1 MLPIKIMRITFITIL
16 TLFLFSTKSFAQKQE
31 QHVLVY
37 NVALGGITSG
47 IGAAINKKKADKI
60 FPTFLRG
67 FKYGC
72 VGGLFLYGGKKISYQ
87 INRQNNL
94 AWGWPSKLVHSYGAT
109 IIEQASK
116 DEKDIFTK
124 LSFPVGFL
132 RFNLSFQKNVKC
144 NIQLQPGAL
153 ASFILNSS
161 YWKFKPKESLLIG
174 SPIFMSNSDYII
186 NGSGGGKALINTFTY
201 SELFTSKSYEIF
213 AHEHLHLLQEREYLV
228 MNNWFKNPTNNVL
241 NKMNNN
247 TKEIFNHVY
256 LDIPYNY
263 LFYSILYKK
272 PPCYF
277 KNYYEFEAKR
287 FATNDFV
294 QRCY

>member
-1 MLPIKIMRITFITIL
+1 MRISFTAIVA
-16 TLFLFSTKSFAQKQE
+16 LFLFSIKSIAQNQE
-31 QHVLVY
+31 RHVLVY
-37 NVALGGITSG
+37 NIALGGITSG
-47 IGAAINKKKADKI
+47 IGAALNKKKEDK
-60 FPTFLRG
+60 FLPTFFRG
-67 FKYGC
+67 LKYGC
-72 VGGLFLYGGKKISYQ
+72 IGGLFLYGGKKINYQ

-94 AWGWPSKLVHSYGAT
+94 AWGWPSKIVHSYGAT

-116 DEKDIFTK
+116 NEKDIFTK
-124 LSFPVGFL
+124 LSFPVGFV
-132 RFNLSFQKNVKC
+132 RFNLSFSKKIKC

-153 ASFILNSS
+153 ASFMVNAA

-174 SPIFMSNSDYII
+174 TPIFMSNSDYIV

-201 SELFTSKSYEIF
+201 SELYTSKSYEIF
-213 AHEHLHLLQEREYLV
+213 AHEHVHLLQEREYLV
-228 MNNWFKNPTNNVL
+228 MNNWVKNPTNNVL

-247 TKEIFNHVY
+247 TKTILKHLY

-263 LFYSILYKK
+263 LFYSILYKN

-277 KNYYEFEAKR
+277 KNYFEFEAKR

-294 QRCY
+294 KRCD